1 MDGSPARLLVVD
13 DEDLNR
19 RLYSEILRAAGYSV
33 LEAENGEDAMKILGR
48 QAVDLVLTDL
58 YMPER
63 EGIETI
69 QAIRRTLPT
78 TRIVAMA
85 GSGGQMLLRIAKMLG
100 ADASLHKPIAPNEL
114 VSVVHQLLS
123 ASPRPSNHVPS
134 AG

>member
-1 MDGSPARLLVVD
+1 MAGCQAKLLVVD

-19 RLYSEILRAAGYSV
+19 RLYSEILVAAGYSV
-33 LEAENGEDAMKILGR
+33 LVAENGDDAMKILGR

-69 QAIRRTLPT
+69 QAIRRTLPG

-85 GSGGQMLLRIAKMLG
+85 GSGGHVLLRMARMLG
-100 ADASLHKPIAPNEL
+100 ADASLRKPIPPTEL
-114 VSVVHQLLS
+114 ISVVHQLLS
-123 ASPRPSNHVPS
+123 RPLSR
-134 AG
+134 A